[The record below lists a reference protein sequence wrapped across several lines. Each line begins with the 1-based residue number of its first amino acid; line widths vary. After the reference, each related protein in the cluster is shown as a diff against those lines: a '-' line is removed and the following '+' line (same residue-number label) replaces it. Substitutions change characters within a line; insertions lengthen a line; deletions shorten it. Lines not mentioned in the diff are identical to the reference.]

1 MNHSSSLWLFKNS
14 PHGSIAS
21 HFSSELP
28 VNPQG
33 VWPGALL
40 IPADCASWV
49 CYLSHLKGA
58 LIRSNLRCISPSVH
72 SSPGG
77 LISLPSS
84 PPVLFIHL
92 TLKVREVPPFLN
104 VWPCVCVCLKVRPPQ
119 QSWGHICFRLI
130 IIYRSVWFETLQLFP
145 FHEIH
150 TLATWWEELTHWER
164 PWCWERLGA
173 GEGGSRRWDG
183 WMVSLTQWTW
193 VWANSGRQWK
203 TGKTGVL
210 ESMGLQRVGHNLATE
225 QQQHEILRW
234 ALCWYLAN

>member
-104 VWPCVCVCLKVRPPQ
+104 VWPCVCVCVWKWGRHSRAGATFVLDLSLFIDLCGLKHYNCSHFMKFILWPPDGK
-119 QSWGHICFRLI
+119 SWLIGKDPDAGKDWGQEKAAAEDEMVGWYHWLNGHE
-130 IIYRSVWFETLQLFP
+130 FEQTLGDSERQGKLVCWN
-145 FHEIH
+145 
-150 TLATWWEELTHWER
+150 LWGCRELDT
-164 PWCWERLGA
+164 
-173 GEGGSRRWDG
+173 
-183 WMVSLTQWTW
+183 T
-193 VWANSGRQWK
+193 
-203 TGKTGVL
+203 
-210 ESMGLQRVGHNLATE
+210 
-225 QQQHEILRW
+225 
-234 ALCWYLAN
+234 